1 MDNIKIETERL
12 IIRPISMFDAKDM
25 FEYAKDNEMT
35 RFMGWYAHQKIEDTL
50 AALKNMVEREGNYPT
65 FAIVLKENKKMIGTI
80 DAIIFGKG
88 KALKAEIGYALSRE
102 YWNKGIMTEA
112 ATAVVG
118 HLFTNYDIHRVQAK
132 HDLKNPASGKVM
144 EHIGMIKEGTL
155 RDYLY
160 VKGEYATMNMY
171 SMLRDEWDDLYGKE
185 LGK

>member
-25 FEYAKDNEMT
+25 FEYAKDPEMT
-35 RFMGWYAHQKIEDTL
+35 KFLGWDAHEKIEDTL
-50 AALKNMVEREGNYPT
+50 AILKTMVEREDNYPT

-102 YWNKGIMTEA
+102 YWSKGIMTEA
-112 ATAVVG
+112 AIGVVG
-118 HLFTNYDIHRVQAK
+118 HLFTNYGVHRVQAK
-132 HDLKNPASGKVM
+132 HDLKNPASGRVM
-144 EHIGMIKEGTL
+144 EHIGMKKEGTL

-160 VKGEYATMNMY
+160 VKGEYGTMNLY
-171 SMLRDEWDDLYGKE
+171 SILRDEWDVLYGDKS
-185 LGK
+185 GK